1 MAEATK
7 RPEET
12 ENRSSSK
19 SVLQGEIKQGFA
31 REIALYEDF
40 FRKVT
45 EHAKTHRQISINN
58 LNEADRRLQD
68 LKGEAGKVADSIFFH
83 DEETIVERARIVA
96 DTETLVQS
104 HNRDILENDPKNMP
118 ETLLSADYLSKAL
131 LQVKYDFLAF
141 YSRSY
146 LNNVLSTE
154 DYFTYFMQKSQ
165 AFQQILDKHQNEIYE
180 LFVQLDTQI
189 KSMDDAISNIIRLK
203 NRKVSDIQEYFE
215 REASHYVDNQLSFSA
230 ESDSTSVEIQAL
242 MSDKVHQFNAF
253 CDHTTALNLKIQK
266 AMEDDYADL
275 YRKVLNHL
283 LQSRSFQIINK
294 FDLFEDPQRY
304 KAQYKRDLL
313 NAEASHSHDESRL
326 LSTYQKICK
335 WQKEI
340 RKAEAKA
347 AQMLAGQA
355 KRKAEILRLSEET
368 NLRTINRLE
377 LYLNEYLEVMKIDP
391 FLAQTIGDEASK
403 IIKDELARISLLRL
417 NKELKTNIDFDIQA
431 TKIKSQIN
439 ELEIVLTNAIKKQ
452 LAVQEGELISEL
464 QKIPLFLAEKRQA
477 LAKTS
482 LSLLKER
489 HLVERLEKAADE
501 HLAYLLASDATSR
514 KWTSV
519 VSDML
524 VKYTREKET
533 HNIYVVEAKSE
544 LELALKEYRIK
555 ALHFQT
561 MFENEKNYLIMQ
573 KSRVDEGTKVNNE
586 FILTTYLN
594 QMRFAQ
600 EQISLADS
608 EYRVRLDSLM
618 KTIDQERKFHE
629 DQMAFVKN
637 RYESGIRLI
646 QDDYQAKL
654 YTESHRLQQLDD
666 RKEQK
671 LLAVSLEKERR
682 LRDQKV
688 NLMVQKMN
696 DDQVIAKSKAALS
709 DLDARLEA
717 AIADAD
723 ALREATIKEF
733 SGLYDRAKE
742 RYDTLKPYMDNAVNI
757 LDPTFYTTLESINGR
772 HLARLKEAEEELDAK
787 AEALLPSYRQTFFAE
802 DRADHSAEFSFK
814 IQEITAE
821 REANEASY
829 RQKLQLVE
837 DAYTQKLAALAR
849 EESLLEADTAS
860 VISAL
865 QAKDQAALAASKTA
879 ILAIE
884 KEGEERIR
892 QHRDKTAKTINA
904 LSEEYAASLRS
915 SKGTQEELVLDFKK
929 VLAGYDDYR
938 RFSEKDSG
946 FRRILRRIRR
956 QERKRLRAGLRGLDA
971 KFRKYRIDAKK

>member
-1 MAEATK
+1 MNQPK
-7 RPEET
+7 RPEES
-12 ENRSSSK
+12 ENRPSSK
-19 SVLQGEIKQGFA
+19 SVLQGEIKQGYS

-40 FRKVT
+40 FRKIT

-58 LNEADRRLQD
+58 LNEADRRLKD
-68 LKGEAGKVADSIFFH
+68 LKTEAGKVADSIFFH
-83 DEETIVERARIVA
+83 DEEVIVERARIVS

-104 HNRDILENDPKNMP
+104 HNRDILDNDPKNLP

-141 YSRSY
+141 YNRSY
-146 LNNVLSTE
+146 LNNVLANE

-165 AFQQILDKHQNEIYE
+165 AFQQILDRHQNEIYE

-189 KSMDDAISNIIRLK
+189 KSMDEAISNIIRQK
-203 NRKVSDIQEYFE
+203 NRKVTDIQDYFE
-215 REASHYVDNQLSFSA
+215 KEASHYVDNQLSFSA
-230 ESDSTSVEIQAL
+230 EADPTSVEIQAL
-242 MSDKVHQFNAF
+242 VSDKIHQFDAF

-266 AMEDDYADL
+266 AIEDDYSAL

-283 LQSRSFQIINK
+283 LQSRSYQIINK

-304 KAQYKRDLL
+304 KAQFKRDLL
-313 NAEASHSHDESRL
+313 NAEASHSRDESRL
-326 LSTYQKICK
+326 LSAYQKICR
-335 WQKEI
+335 WQKEV
-340 RKAEAKA
+340 RRAEARATK
-347 AQMLAGQA
+347 MLSGQA
-355 KRKAEILRLSEET
+355 RRKAEILRLSEET

-431 TKIKSQIN
+431 AKIKSQIN

-452 LAVQEGELISEL
+452 LALQEGELVSEL

-482 LSLLKER
+482 LSLLRER

-519 VSDML
+519 ISGIL
-524 VKYTREKET
+524 VKNTREKET

-586 FILTTYLN
+586 FILTTYQN

-600 EQISLADS
+600 EQVALADS

-618 KTIDQERKFHE
+618 TTIDQERKFHN
-629 DQMAFVKN
+629 DQINFVKN
-637 RYESGIRLI
+637 RYESDIRLI
-646 QDDYQAKL
+646 QDDYQARL
-654 YTESHRLQQLDD
+654 YTESHRVQEIGD

-671 LLAVSLEKERR
+671 LLAVSLDKERR

-696 DDQVIAKSKAALS
+696 DDAVIAKSRSALR
-709 DLDARLEA
+709 DLDTRLEA

-723 ALREATIKEF
+723 TLREATIKEF
-733 SGLYDRAKE
+733 TGLFERARE
-742 RYDTLKPYMDNAVNI
+742 RYETLKPYMDNSVDI
-757 LDPTFYTTLESINGR
+757 LDPTFYSTLESINSR
-772 HLARLKEAEEELDAK
+772 YLARMKEAEAELDSR
-787 AEALLPSYRQTFFAE
+787 AEALLPKYRETFFAE
-802 DRADHSAEFSFK
+802 DLADHSAEYQTR
-814 IQEITAE
+814 IGEITAA
-821 REANEASY
+821 READETLY
-829 RQKLQLVE
+829 RQKLQAVE
-837 DAYTQKLAALAR
+837 DAYSQKISSLAR
-849 EESLLEADTAS
+849 EESLLETDTS
-860 VISAL
+860 SLLSSL
-865 QAKDQAALAASKTA
+865 QAKDQASLAQSKTA
-879 ILAIE
+879 VLALE
-884 KEGEERIR
+884 KEGEDRLR
-892 QHRDKTAKTINA
+892 AHRDKTAKTINR
-904 LSEEYAASLRS
+904 LTEEYAASLRS
-915 SKGTQEELVLDFKK
+915 SQGTQDELALDFKK
-929 VLAGYDDYR
+929 VLDGYEDYR

-946 FRRILRRIRR
+946 FRRVLRKIRR
-956 QERKRLRAGLRGLDA
+956 QERKRLRSGLKALDA
-971 KFRKYRIDAKK
+971 KFRKYRVDARKS